1 MTLKSNIYIEGQ
13 IMSSWRWGG
22 KPETRRSD
30 KKGRDTGEETGNRTD
45 ILYPTF
51 FPIVIDCRK
60 IL

>member
-1 MTLKSNIYIEGQ
+1 
-13 IMSSWRWGG
+13 MSSWRWGG

-30 KKGRDTGEETGNRTD
+30 KKGRDTGEKTGNRTD